1 MKWLAAIL
9 VFLCVNGVD
18 YKNLGDRF
26 DDGKIRW
33 AMFACVPTAFLY
45 LRKKLHWAPAFIAGL
60 SLFSY
65 TWHDYKA
72 SHDTVLPVVQ
82 IFACLGASIFALDL
96 GEVVIRNVLI
106 ASGVF
111 QSAVVYLHAAGIFPF
126 FHPMPPGNGWNM
138 TVGTIGQ
145 STVLGP
151 LLVCA
156 LAAALY
162 SKAWAWSVA
171 MLPAIALVN
180 STLTY
185 ACLCG
190 LGLYFMAGFYSW
202 LVVATIP
209 VLAASL
215 LALYYF
221 FPDMTLPHGKP
232 LFHADGRLFMWSYGV
247 EALKEKPW
255 FGSGIGAW
263 EQTYLPRYAG
273 SILQMFGFHLPKAL
287 HNDYLDFIVEYGIA
301 PLLVLCGALIE
312 FALNLRPTWHHAVCL
327 ILLIDALGSFP
338 ASQMF
343 LALIF
348 VTCWA
353 LSMRGSHGM
362 AGYT

>member
-33 AMFACVPTAFLY
+33 AMFASVPTAFLY
-45 LRKKLHWAPAFIAGL
+45 LRKKLHWAPAFIAAL

-82 IFACLGASIFALDL
+82 IFACLGTAIFALHL
-96 GEVVIRNVLI
+96 GETVIRNVLI

-126 FHPMPPGNGWNM
+126 FHPLPPGAGWNM

-162 SKAWAWSVA
+162 SKAWVWSAV

-185 ACLCG
+185 ACLVG
-190 LGLYFMAGFYSW
+190 LGLFYLAGFYGPFVIG
-202 LVVATIP
+202 LLP

-215 LALYYF
+215 LGLYYF

-247 EALKEKPW
+247 SAIKENLW

-273 SILQMFGFHLPKAL
+273 SILQVFGFHLPKAL
-287 HNDYLDFIVEYGIA
+287 HNDYLDFIVEYG
-301 PLLVLCGALIE
+301 LVPFLVILGALVE
-312 FALNLRPTWHHAVCL
+312 FILSLRPTWHHAVCL

-343 LALIF
+343 LAMIF
-348 VTCWA
+348 VVSWS
-353 LSMRGSHGM
+353 LSLQQPEGVF
-362 AGYT
+362 A